1 MKLSLED
8 DGMCYVCGKNN
19 KDGFRLDF
27 EHPRSGVLR
36 AEVVFE
42 KRHQGYKGIV
52 HGGLVATLLDE
63 MMINL
68 AWKEGFPAVTAELN
82 VRLKKATLVGDKVR
96 LEGRLEPSKARK
108 GRLIKAK
115 AEAWNQKGELLA
127 WATAT
132 CVRLGI
138 KKALH

>member
-1 MKLSLED
+1 
-8 DGMCYVCGKNN
+8 MCYVWGKKK
-19 KDGFRLDF
+19 KDGFGLDF

-52 HGGLVATLLDE
+52 HGGLVAALLDE

-82 VRLKKATLVGDKVR
+82 VRLKKATFVGDKGR
-96 LEGRLEPSKARK
+96 LEGHLEPPGPKK
-108 GRLIKAK
+108 GRLIKAR
-115 AEAWNQKGELLA
+115 AEAWNQKGELLVS
-127 WATAT
+127 ATAT
-132 CVRLGI
+132 CIRLDI
-138 KKALH
+138 KNTRHKLR